1 MKKNHFF
8 TLIELLIVIAIIAI
22 LAAMLLPALN
32 KARSKAQSIS
42 CTNNLK
48 QLGMG
53 MAMYWSNYEDMLP
66 KADVAS
72 PYWSYLFCHLKFVSI
87 PVMLCPSVPDD
98 WYGKKWKGDLWNTV
112 NKTPYDSTTHNTWA
126 FVCYGYNA
134 QLGGEKMARAKQ
146 AAKLILLGDSK
157 MGNVTQ
163 KKNCFRINNYAAESN
178 YYLYVPHGGL
188 RECNLIH
195 ADSHVKTYRSR
206 QTMFGGVQALYDEVW
221 NDSAMWKIQ

>member
-87 PVMLCPSVPDD
+87 PVMLCPSVSDD
-98 WYGKKWKGDLWNTV
+98 
-112 NKTPYDSTTHNTWA
+112 
-126 FVCYGYNA
+126 
-134 QLGGEKMARAKQ
+134 
-146 AAKLILLGDSK
+146 
-157 MGNVTQ
+157 
-163 KKNCFRINNYAAESN
+163 
-178 YYLYVPHGGL
+178 
-188 RECNLIH
+188 
-195 ADSHVKTYRSR
+195 
-206 QTMFGGVQALYDEVW
+206 
-221 NDSAMWKIQ
+221 

>member
-1 MKKNHFF
+1 MKRNHFF

-112 NKTPYDSTTHNTWA
+112 NKTPYDRRTTP
-126 FVCYGYNA
+126 GP
-134 QLGGEKMARAKQ
+134 
-146 AAKLILLGDSK
+146 S
-157 MGNVTQ
+157 
-163 KKNCFRINNYAAESN
+163 
-178 YYLYVPHGGL
+178 
-188 RECNLIH
+188 
-195 ADSHVKTYRSR
+195 
-206 QTMFGGVQALYDEVW
+206 
-221 NDSAMWKIQ
+221 SAMDTTPSSAGKKWPGPNRRPN